1 MRRQIKLAGLILVV
15 LLFAIQFIQPERNLS
30 EQMQENDML
39 YSLDVPAQVAVLL
52 KNSCYDC
59 HSESTHYPWYSRISP
74 VSWFLN
80 RHIEEGKEALN
91 FNEYAGLKL
100 RKQIGA
106 LSSLCE
112 VLESGSMPLPS
123 YLIIHRGAVLGDEDI
138 AEICDWS
145 ESEALKI
152 MQSDDTP

>member
-1 MRRQIKLAGLILVV
+1 MRRPLKLTGLILVG
-15 LLFAIQFIQPERNLS
+15 LLIAIQFIQPKQNLS

-39 YSLDVPAQVAVLL
+39 FSMAVPAQVAKLL

-59 HSESTHYPWYSRISP
+59 HSEYTHYPWYSRISP
-74 VSWFLN
+74 VSWLLN
-80 RHIEEGKEALN
+80 RHVEEGKEALN
-91 FNEYAGLKL
+91 FNDYAGLKE
-100 RKQIGA
+100 RKKIGI

-112 VLESGSMPLPS
+112 VLELGSMPLPG
-123 YLIIHRGAVLGDEDI
+123 YLIIHQDAVLGDEEI

-152 MQSDDTP
+152 MQSGDAP

>member
-1 MRRQIKLAGLILVV
+1 MRRPIKLAGLILVA
-15 LLFAIQFIQPERNLS
+15 LLFAIQFIQPEQNLS

-39 YSLDVPAQVAVLL
+39 YSLAVPAQVAELL

-59 HSESTHYPWYSRISP
+59 HSEFTHYPWYSRISP
-74 VSWFLN
+74 VSWLLN

-91 FNEYAGLKL
+91 FNEYAGLKE
-100 RKQIGA
+100 RKKIGT

-112 VLESGSMPLPS
+112 VLESGSMPLRG
-123 YLIIHRGAVLGDEDI
+123 YLIIHKEAVLGDEEI

-152 MQSDDTP
+152 MQSGDAP